1 VNPLDLYQI
10 ERSLWSN
17 DPEVYHDS
25 LRHDALLLF
34 RETGVITRDTAV
46 AAIREENRAN
56 RRWEE
61 VKFSDQRVLAPG
73 EDTRVLIYRATAR
86 WNYEEKPMNVLC
98 SSVYALYS
106 GEWKLVFH
114 QQTPLAA

>member
-1 VNPLDLYQI
+1 
-10 ERSLWSN
+10 
-17 DPEVYHDS
+17 
-25 LRHDALLLF
+25 
-34 RETGVITRDTAV
+34 
-46 AAIREENRAN
+46 
-56 RRWEE
+56 
-61 VKFSDQRVLAPG
+61 
-73 EDTRVLIYRATAR
+73 LIYRATAR